1 MHRLFYPRLYVSS
14 IFDIDLDDLQR
25 RGIRYMIF
33 DLDNTIIERGAPEFT
48 SEVIDWLNRVQE
60 RGIRIAI
67 VSNNRTRAA
76 ERMADA
82 AGIPAVFNA
91 VKPRKSPF
99 RKALRMLN
107 AEARETAVVGDQIFT
122 DVVGGNRLGMFTIL
136 TKPMKGKEF
145 IGTTLITRQLERLFL
160 PRIRKRVGLY
170 RRPTH
175 DQR

>member
-14 IFDIDLDDLQR
+14 IFDINLDDLQQ
-25 RGIRYMIF
+25 RGIKNMIF
-33 DLDNTIIERGAPEFT
+33 DLDNTIIERGAPEFPVKVM
-48 SEVIDWLNRVQE
+48 EWLDAVRK

-67 VSNNRTRAA
+67 VSNNRTRSAEKMAA
-76 ERMADA
+76 K

-91 VKPRKSPF
+91 IKPRRSPF
-99 RKALRMLN
+99 KKVLRMLK
-107 AEARETAVVGDQIFT
+107 AKPGETAVVGDQIFT
-122 DVVGGNRLGMFTIL
+122 DVVGGNRLGMYTIL

-175 DQR
+175 D